1 MATAWV
7 DATTC
12 VTATMSV
19 MYQISPP
26 ARDGDPCDMSV
37 MAGDAERAFWVGGLI
52 GGFLALCMYVLAR
65 VPEAVA

>member
-1 MATAWV
+1 
-7 DATTC
+7 
-12 VTATMSV
+12 MSV